1 MAINFLDEEEFD
13 LDNASTFQFDD
24 DLFSDSRV
32 KDDSI
37 ISSYDF
43 FKMNLGAGLE
53 NFNELYDSY
62 MPDFL
67 ADAGRALYESGAE
80 GLEDYYPEYP
90 SGLYSANDKLGWV
103 LERTAE
109 GATTNAGLLL
119 ASGISQ
125 NLMRSPMPLTKAFG
139 AAGQAGT
146 FGMNWLL
153 QFNENVGVHTANA
166 NKTLSEFDAGERGR
180 LFGASTI
187 NALLDQL
194 PRNFAIKGTGNKSYN
209 KKSIK
214 EIYERFNK
222 AEKQEF
228 VQSMVVF
235 AKKAMGTSFR
245 EMFTETG
252 QTTVSE
258 LTSATGIEGLKSG
271 EELASAAA
279 VGAAGGVVMGS
290 GPAVIE
296 AGSFNRQLKKD
307 EKTLDAFNLGEVKK
321 AGEDYGVNV
330 KNYEKQYQD
339 LVDSYEGPELDVKL
353 KELGPRNN
361 IPDVIPERID
371 FKRLEKGPLS
381 KLTTATAD
389 TLLNRSTASLER
401 IRDNTKTGKDAY
413 SLNRILRGF
422 GDVET
427 GTGEFQ
433 SDSSFN
439 TKKHNY
445 VGELLTPFGN
455 IRDKWT
461 NAYPLV
467 GQFGGKIGKNID
479 KYFGQSLEAKV
490 DAKLKGEV
498 ARELGAKKMAELEK
512 DIVKVKKIQKKVFNS
527 LAKTLG
533 KDGLKINFQKDY
545 LTRGIDRDAV
555 KANPE
560 GFLKSLHAEF
570 VDPITGKMIKGVKI
584 EDTKHPVTKEVTVT
598 ADEVRNRILNDI
610 LNDIDPSV
618 QTSEQ
623 IRKVKTRTG
632 AGRPTF
638 EKSRDGRW
646 NNLPEEFRKKSA
658 FESVGDYLLN
668 ASTRLASADAFG
680 ANSANRLNDD
690 VNNLLESGAI
700 TNTEAQ
706 KMWDM
711 YDAVHHVY
719 KRPQDDVGR
728 TRQLAYKTIATAA
741 AVKYL
746 GMATI
751 SSITEPAWIGQRVG
765 FTNMLKALPTIS
777 MTALSGI
784 KRSVYAGGVG
794 KGPSTSFGRDLIRLM
809 GFAVDPA
816 MNEKVQ
822 KLMAGDRN
830 EFLGVYFRTPAGL
843 FLTQYT
849 NFVRTWSAVAGL
861 KMIEGQAKKL
871 NRLKGN
877 KKQRLVQELRENG
890 MTIEDFAAMYR
901 AGGNKIDILNDTWLD
916 TNITKSDGTQ
926 TRVRDLM
933 VPWLRKITTDVALE
947 PTATNRPL
955 WMSNPDMQLLAQ
967 LKSFPILFG
976 NTVAKRAI
984 RKMNPKACTPDL
996 MGQMSTVAA
1005 IGAALGLAAI
1015 AMAIK
1020 DEIRGSDRE
1029 HTPLDLVG
1037 AIGIPLVG
1045 ETSLSGY
1052 IGGPSVSI
1060 VDDFLKSAYGNGLA
1074 ETLAG
1079 TPEQFYDIILRATL
1093 GSLGAKALENN

>member
-139 AAGQAGT
+139 VAGQAGT

-228 VQSMVVF
+228 VQSMMVF
-235 AKKAMGTSFR
+235 AKRAMGTSFR
-245 EMFTETG
+245 EMLTETG

-290 GPAVIE
+290 GPAGIE

-307 EKTLDAFNLGEVKK
+307 EKILNAANLESLQE
-321 AGEDYGVNV
+321 AGKEFGTGVE
-330 KNYEKQYQD
+330 NYEKQYQE
-339 LVDSYEGPELDVKL
+339 LVDSYKGPELDAKI
-353 KELGPRNN
+353 KELAPVE
-361 IPDVIPERID
+361 DVIPDLME
-371 FKRLEKGPLS
+371 FEKLDKSSLS
-381 KLTTATAD
+381 KLGTNFGD
-389 TLLNRSTASLER
+389 MLLNRSTDMIER
-401 IRDNTKTGKDAY
+401 QRANTKTGEAY
-413 SLNRILRGF
+413 YRLNRSLKSF
-422 GDVET
+422 APSES

-433 SDSSFN
+433 DNLSFESLKN
-439 TKKHNY
+439 NNI
-445 VGELLTPFGN
+445 GEFVVPFAN
-455 IRDKWT
+455 IKDKWEQSF
-461 NAYPLV
+461 PLI
-467 GQFGGKIGKNID
+467 GKFASKIGTNID
-479 KYFGQSLEAKV
+479 KYFGQALENKIDPALEAEVRKQLGNRFKELRKDVADTRKNFNKV
-490 DAKLKGEV
+490 
-498 ARELGAKKMAELEK
+498 R
-512 DIVKVKKIQKKVFNS
+512 NS
-527 LAKTLG
+527 LAKALG
-533 KDGLKINFQKDY
+533 KDGLRIGFIKDY
-545 LTRGIDRDAV
+545 LTRGIDTQAV
-555 KANPE
+555 QANPK
-560 GFLKSLHAEF
+560 GFLDALKNDVVISPTR
-570 VDPITGKMIKGVKI
+570 DPK
-584 EDTKHPVTKEVTVT
+584 TKEIIET
-598 ADEVRNRILNDI
+598 AKEVRERILNDI
-610 LNDIDPSV
+610 LNGVNPSMM
-618 QTSEQ
+618 TSEQ

-632 AGRPTF
+632 KARPTF
-638 EKSRDGRW
+638 EKARDGKW
-646 NNLPEEFRKKSA
+646 DKLPEEFRKKSS
-658 FESVGDYLLN
+658 FDSVNEYMMN

-690 VNNLLESGAI
+690 INYLLENKVIGNQDA
-700 TNTEAQ
+700 E
-706 KMWDM
+706 KMWDL
-711 YDAVHHVY
+711 YDAVHNTY
-719 KRPQDDVGR
+719 RKPQDEAGR
-728 TRQLAYKTIATAA
+728 TRQDVMRAVATVAT
-741 AVKYL
+741 VKYL

-751 SSITEPAWIGQRVG
+751 SSITEPAWIIQRNGIVN
-765 FTNMLKALPTIS
+765 TLKAAPT
-777 MTALSGI
+777 MAVHVLAGI
-784 KRSVYAGGVG
+784 KRSLYSGGVG
-794 KGPSTSFGRDLIRLM
+794 KEATSNFARDLIRLT
-809 GFAVDPA
+809 GFALDPK
-816 MNEKVQ
+816 NTERNQ
-822 KLMAGDRN
+822 KMFAGDN
-830 EFLGVYFRTPAGL
+830 NPSSLITKYTSAFFRMPAGG

-849 NFVRTWSAVAGL
+849 NFVRGWAGVAAIKRIESEAKAL
-861 KMIEGQAKKL
+861 KRMKPARRK
-871 NRLKGN
+871 RLEA
-877 KKQRLVQELRENG
+877 ELAENG
-890 MTIEDFAAMYR
+890 MTLEDFASIYR
-901 AGGNKIDILNDTWLD
+901 AGNNKIDILNENFLNAT
-916 TNITKSDGTQ
+916 IVKSNGTQ

-933 VPWLRKITTDVALE
+933 LPYLRKMITDVALQPE
-947 PTATNRPL
+947 ATNRPL
-955 WMSNPDMQLLAQ
+955 WMSNPDMQLLSQ

-976 NTVAKRAI
+976 NTVAKRVI
-984 RKMNPKACTPDL
+984 RKMNPKSCTPDL
-996 MGQMSTVAA
+996 MGQMSTLAA
-1005 IGAALGLAAI
+1005 IGTALAMAAL

-1020 DEIRGSDRE
+1020 DEIRGSERE
-1029 HTPLDLVG
+1029 HGPIDLIG

-1052 IGGPSVSI
+1052 IGGPAVGMI
-1060 VDDFLKSAYGNGLA
+1060 DDLLSSLYGEGMA
-1074 ETLAG
+1074 ETLAK
-1079 TPEQFYDIILRATL
+1079 TPEEFFNIILRATT
-1093 GSLGAKALENN
+1093 GAIGAEAFKED

>member
-1 MAINFLDEEEFD
+1 MAGFLDEED
-13 LDNASTFQFDD
+13 SLNLNGLSLGGLDNINLGGLGDTKKTDPLATSWDNFKIGFGGGLQTLD
-24 DLFSDSRV
+24 DLMSNDGFLSNWGES
-32 KDDSI
+32 
-37 ISSYDF
+37 
-43 FKMNLGAGLE
+43 LE
-53 NFNELYDSY
+53 K
-62 MPDFL
+62 
-67 ADAGRALYESGAE
+67 SGE
-80 GLEDYYPEYP
+80 IGKEDYQPEYE
-90 SGLYSANDKLGWV
+90 GDFGEQQGFDKLGWAIEKAKENAAGSGTV
-103 LERTAE
+103 LALSILGMMTAPASVPGAVGVMATRFALQKGIPAALAAFLNLDDVANTHVERSGKPVSEYTGQEKINLTAGTALVTALDLIVPGKIAKGFGGKSIDVRQSLQEIASTLNNFEKMKFANALMIGLKKSSAVALFE
-109 GATTNAGLLL
+109 GATETVQDWIAELTSKTRGADINAMDSAGTF
-119 ASGISQ
+119 ATGSIMG
-125 NLMRSPMPLTKAFG
+125 KAFG
-139 AAGQAGT
+139 TIPGYQAATQDKREAKQGQ
-146 FGMNWLL
+146 
-153 QFNENVGVHTANA
+153 
-166 NKTLSEFDAGERGR
+166 K
-180 LFGASTI
+180 I
-187 NALLDQL
+187 LD
-194 PRNFAIKGTGNKSYN
+194 S
-209 KKSIK
+209 
-214 EIYERFNK
+214 
-222 AEKQEF
+222 
-228 VQSMVVF
+228 
-235 AKKAMGTSFR
+235 
-245 EMFTETG
+245 
-252 QTTVSE
+252 
-258 LTSATGIEGLKSG
+258 
-271 EELASAAA
+271 
-279 VGAAGGVVMGS
+279 
-290 GPAVIE
+290 
-296 AGSFNRQLKKD
+296 
-307 EKTLDAFNLGEVKK
+307 FNLGEVKK

-330 KNYEKQYQD
+330 KDYEKQYQD
-339 LVDSYEGPELDVKL
+339 LVDSYEGPELNVKL
-353 KELGPRNN
+353 KELAPAE
-361 IPDVIPERID
+361 DVIPERID

-381 KLTTATAD
+381 KLTTAAAD

-555 KANPE
+555 KANKQ
-560 GFLKSLHAEF
+560 GFLDALENDVHIEGTKDATTGEIIETAEQ
-570 VDPITGKMIKGVKI
+570 VREKI
-584 EDTKHPVTKEVTVT
+584 Y
-598 ADEVRNRILNDI
+598 NDI

-632 AGRPTF
+632 TGRPTF

-719 KRPQDDVGR
+719 KRPQDDIGR

-765 FTNMLKALPTIS
+765 FTNMLKALPAIS

-794 KGPSTSFGRDLIRLM
+794 KRPSTSFGRDLIRLM

-976 NTVAKRAI
+976 NTIAKRAI

-1005 IGAALGLAAI
+1005 IGAALGLAAM

-1093 GSLGAKALENN
+1093 GSLGAEALEDN

>member
-235 AKKAMGTSFR
+235 AKRAMGTSFR

-353 KELGPRNN
+353 KELGPKDN
-361 IPDVIPERID
+361 IPDVVPERFD
-371 FKRLEKGPLS
+371 FKRLKQGVVGKYGTMITDKALS
-381 KLTTATAD
+381 
-389 TLLNRSTASLER
+389 RSTEVIER
-401 IRDNTKTGKDAY
+401 FRAKTKTGKDAY
-413 SLNRILRGF
+413 HLNRALRGF
-422 GDVET
+422 GETET
-427 GTGEFQ
+427 GSGDAQTNP
-433 SDSSFN
+433 SFN
-439 TKKHNY
+439 TRKNDY
-445 VGELLTPFGN
+445 LGELLVPFVD
-455 IRDKWT
+455 IRTKWS
-461 NAYPLV
+461 NAYPLMGEIGSNV
-467 GQFGGKIGKNID
+467 GKNLD
-479 KYFGQSLEAKV
+479 KYFGQVIENKV
-490 DAKLKGEV
+490 DPKLKAIV
-498 ARELGAKKMAELEK
+498 AKDLGTKKMAVLEK
-512 DIVKVKKIQKKVFNS
+512 DIKDTQKLQMKVFGL

-533 KDGLKINFQKDY
+533 ADGLTIGFQKDY
-545 LTRGIDRDAV
+545 LTRGIDKDSV
-555 KANPE
+555 KANPD
-560 GFLKSLHAEF
+560 GFLKSLHKEF
-570 VDPITGKMIKGVKI
+570 VDPITGKMVKGVNI
-584 EDTKHPVTKEVTVT
+584 EDTKHPTTKEVTET
-598 ADEVRNRILNDI
+598 ADEIRNRILNDI

-623 IRKVKTRTG
+623 IRKVKHRTG
-632 AGRPTF
+632 KGRPSF

-658 FESVGDYLLN
+658 MESIGDYLIN
-668 ASTRLASADAFG
+668 ASSRLASAEAFG

-690 VNNLLESGAI
+690 INHLLKSGVVN
-700 TNTEAQ
+700 NTEAQ
-706 KMWDM
+706 YMWDM

-719 KRPQDDVGR
+719 KRPQDDTAR
-728 TRQLAYKTIATAA
+728 SRQNAYKWIATGA
-741 AVKYL
+741 AVKFL

-751 SSITEPAWIGQRVG
+751 SSITEPGWIIQRAG
-765 FTNMLKALPTIS
+765 FVNMLKATPS
-777 MTALSGI
+777 MAVAALSGI
-784 KRSVYAGGVG
+784 KRSLYAGGVG
-794 KGPSTSFGRDLIRLM
+794 TAASSSFARDLRRLM
-809 GFAVDPA
+809 GFGIEAS
-816 MNEKVQ
+816 NEKVQ
-822 KLMAGDRN
+822 RLMAGDKN
-830 EFLGVYFRTPAGL
+830 EIAGVYFRTPGGL
-843 FLTQYT
+843 FLSQYT
-849 NFVRTWSAVAGL
+849 NFVRSWAGVAGL

-901 AGGNKIDILNDTWLD
+901 AGGNKIDILNDEWLAKM
-916 TNITKSDGTQ
+916 ITKSDGTQ
-926 TRVRDLM
+926 TNIRSM
-933 VPWLRKITTDVALE
+933 IVPWLRKITTDVALE
-947 PTATNRPL
+947 PQASNRPL
-955 WMSNPDMQLLAQ
+955 WMSNPELQLLAQ

-976 NTVAKRAI
+976 NTIAKRVI

-996 MGQMSTVAA
+996 MGQMSAIAA
-1005 IGAALGLAAI
+1005 TSMALGLAAL

-1029 HTPLDLVG
+1029 HGIIDLVA
-1037 AIGIPLVG
+1037 AIGVPGIG
-1045 ETSLSGY
+1045 EPSLTAYTLGPA
-1052 IGGPSVSI
+1052 IGL
-1060 VDDFLKSAYGNGLA
+1060 VDDVLASIYGDGLIDTA
-1074 ETLAG
+1074 AK
-1079 TPEQFYDIILRATL
+1079 TPEQFYDIILRAAVGAIGAEIL
-1093 GSLGAKALENN
+1093 GDD